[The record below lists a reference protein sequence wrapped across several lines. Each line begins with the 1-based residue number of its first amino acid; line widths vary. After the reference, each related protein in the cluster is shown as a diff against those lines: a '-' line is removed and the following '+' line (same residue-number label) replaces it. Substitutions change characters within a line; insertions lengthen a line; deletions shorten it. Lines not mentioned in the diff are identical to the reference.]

1 LQNKFF
7 ILVMATLAERLRPKT
22 IEEFIGQ
29 RHLFKKGAILDLIL
43 KRGKPFSLIFW
54 GPPGCGKTTLAHLL
68 GQYFRA
74 NFIAVSAVDTTIKDL
89 KEILNKAGQLK
100 RLGKPTILFIDEIHR
115 FNKAQQSFLLPYVE
129 REDVF
134 LLGATTENPS
144 FEIISPLLSRLKVV
158 KFEPLKKEEIC
169 ELLKRAL
176 SDKERGLG
184 KIEIE
189 VTEEVLFALAEAAS
203 GDARVA
209 LNTLELLVEG
219 AAFDQKKYITLK
231 DLSET
236 LLASPLLYDKGGEE
250 HYNLISA
257 FHKSMR
263 GSDPDATLYW
273 MVRMLKAGEDPL
285 YIARRIIIC
294 AAEDVG
300 LADPLAL
307 ILAVN
312 AYKAYEILGS
322 PEGELA
328 LAEAALY
335 VALSP
340 KSNSVYKALS
350 AAESSVEKY
359 GALPVP
365 LHLRN
370 PETYLMEKLGYGK
383 SYKYPHNYE
392 DGFVYQEYLPSE
404 IKNLRFYYPS
414 SQGKEKIFREYL
426 LKCWKEIKNLE

>member
-1 LQNKFF
+1 MQNKFF

-273 MVRMLKAGEDPL
+273 MVRMLRAGEDPL